1 MPKAVEYLKR
11 GDTEVAASCVRAITF
26 WTRFWG
32 WMGKRNFLTS
42 EAIYFPRCKSIHT
55 FFMLVPIDVVF
66 VDASGRIVEL
76 CLNVLPWR
84 LLMPRWSAF
93 GIVELQ
99 SGTVRK
105 LGLTVGDRL
114 EWGEK
119 TNVG

>member
-1 MPKAVEYLKR
+1 M
-11 GDTEVAASCVRAITF
+11 
-26 WTRFWG
+26 W
-32 WMGKRNFLTS
+32 
-42 EAIYFPRCKSIHT
+42 
-55 FFMLVPIDVVF
+55 VPIDVVF

-105 LGLTVGDRL
+105 LGLAVGDRL